1 MGKSNPSSSREM
13 IPETKDKHKELVV
26 HPARLT
32 IAKRTSNSRSTHD
45 LLAAPAS
52 NQREREMN
60 LTQGGEI
67 SQDSDKEDEIRPSK
81 ILPKNFN
88 INALGV

>member
-13 IPETKDKHKELVV
+13 IPETKDKPRELVV
-26 HPARLT
+26 NPGSLT

-67 SQDSDKEDEIRPSK
+67 SQDSDKEEEIMPSK
-81 ILPKNFN
+81 ILP
-88 INALGV
+88 